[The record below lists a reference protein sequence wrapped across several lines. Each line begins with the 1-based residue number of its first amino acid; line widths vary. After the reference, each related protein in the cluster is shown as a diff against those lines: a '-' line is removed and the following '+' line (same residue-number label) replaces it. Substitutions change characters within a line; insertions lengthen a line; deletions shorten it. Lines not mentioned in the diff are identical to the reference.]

1 MILLLRLLMVMML
14 QEIPNKILF
23 RFFSCFFI
31 LILVAFTLFSIFFFL
46 FFCVLFILQSNQ
58 EMNSCYNK
66 TTFCICMYVC
76 LFEYVFY
83 GFSMFIPFCWDFISS
98 STRFELI
105 LPKDISSLSPFR
117 KQIHQHFQHYNH
129 LWKSSLLTS
138 STFEKHSVN

>member
-14 QEIPNKILF
+14 QEIPNKMLF
-23 RFFSCFFI
+23 RFFFLLFHLNSC
-31 LILVAFTLFSIFFFL
+31 SIYIIFNFFL
-46 FFCVLFILQSNQ
+46 FFALFILQSNQ

>member
-1 MILLLRLLMVMML
+1 M
-14 QEIPNKILF
+14 LF

-31 LILVAFTLFSIFFFL
+31 LILVAFTLFWIFFLVVFSSSYRAIRKW
-46 FFCVLFILQSNQ
+46 ILVITKLHFV
-58 EMNSCYNK
+58 YV
-66 TTFCICMYVC
+66 CMYMW
-76 LFEYVFY
+76 LYEYVFY